1 MQSEDLKE
9 IYEYEYQID
18 PDYVSDSLTEL
29 RNKLTELEGRLRK
42 NNIQIE
48 EIAEEPGETRGK
60 CERKIQHLLSEELN
74 INDVDI
80 EWAKRVKAFSNKK
93 KKQEIKTKDS
103 SL

>member
-1 MQSEDLKE
+1 MQSEDLEK

-48 EIAEEPGETRGK
+48 EIAEEPG
-60 CERKIQHLLSEELN
+60 
-74 INDVDI
+74 
-80 EWAKRVKAFSNKK
+80 
-93 KKQEIKTKDS
+93 
-103 SL
+103 